1 MPKLVRSLLLS
12 ALLIVALGVAWH
24 LLRPAPTPASP
35 ELRHSYSKALDQAHN
50 GKPGAA
56 RVLYQQ
62 LARTDLSPV
71 RRISLLAELPN
82 YPSPQALKLIKAD
95 LKEDQNLLVRHGA
108 IDAVSHLVPDAQ
120 RSLLL
125 GPLLDDD
132 DEDIR
137 FHVARALLGL
147 SPDDLGLYF
156 ARLNAVLD
164 DYVQALISAPDDAD
178 GQLELAKIYLYND
191 DYTQALATLAHAHE
205 LVPGDLET
213 VAVQVRVLEKQ
224 GQNDAS
230 RQLLAEQLIAHP
242 DSALLQHELGQ
253 WLIRHGQ
260 GEYALL
266 ALARASELE
275 PDNSDYRY
283 NLAVTLH
290 QMDQVE
296 AAQRQLDEILRR
308 QPANRKARVL
318 LIEYWKQTGQLQNV
332 QVLLAELEQQNPDDP
347 ALQQGL

>member
-1 MPKLVRSLLLS
+1 MPKLVRPLLLS

-24 LLRPAPTPASP
+24 LLRPAPMPPSPA
-35 ELRHSYSKALDQAHN
+35 LRHSYSKALDLAHN

-82 YPSPQALKLIKAD
+82 YPSPQALKLVTAD
-95 LKEDQNLLVRHGA
+95 LKDDQNLLVRHGA
-108 IDAVSHLVPDAQ
+108 IDAVSRLVPDAQ

-132 DEDIR
+132 DQDIR
-137 FHVARALLGL
+137 FHVARSLLGL

-191 DYTQALATLAHAHE
+191 DYTQALATLKRAHE
-205 LVPGDLET
+205 RVPGDLET

-230 RQLLAEQLIAHP
+230 RQLLAEQLVAHP

-283 NLAVTLH
+283 SLAVTLH

-308 QPANRKARVL
+308 QPADRKARVL

>member
-1 MPKLVRSLLLS
+1 MPKLFRNLCLLLCLFVVL
-12 ALLIVALGVAWH
+12 AVGWH
-24 LLRPAPTPASP
+24 LTRPTPKPSEPA
-35 ELRHSYSKALDQAHN
+35 LRHSFTTALERAHN
-50 GKPGAA
+50 GQPGAA

-62 LARTDLSPV
+62 LARSDLSPI

-82 YPSPQALKLIKAD
+82 YPSPQALKLVSAD
-95 LKEDQNLLVRHGA
+95 LKDSQQLLVRHGA
-108 IDAVSHLVPDAQ
+108 IDAVARLVPDAQ

-132 DEDIR
+132 DQDIR
-137 FHVARALLGL
+137 FHAARALLGL
-147 SPDDLGLYF
+147 SPDDVGLYF
-156 ARLNAVLD
+156 ARLEAVLD
-164 DYVQALISAPDDAD
+164 EYVQALISTPDDAD
-178 GQLELAKIYLYND
+178 GQLQLAKIYLYDD
-191 DYTQALATLAHAHE
+191 DYTQALAVLKHARTLE
-205 LVPGDLET
+205 PGDLET

-242 DSALLQHELGQ
+242 DSAMLQHELGQ

-275 PDNSDYRY
+275 PDNSSYRY
-283 NLAVTLH
+283 DLAVTLH
-290 QMDQVE
+290 QLDQVD

-308 QPANRKARVL
+308 QPANRKARIL
-318 LIEYWKQTGQLQNV
+318 LIDYWKQTGQLQNV

>member
-1 MPKLVRSLLLS
+1 MPKLFRNLSLLFTLF
-12 ALLIVALGVAWH
+12 IVLGAAWY
-24 LLRPAPTPASP
+24 LTRPAPAPSEP
-35 ELRHSYSKALDQAHN
+35 ELRHSYSRALAQAHN
-50 GKPGAA
+50 GQPGAA

-62 LARTDLSPV
+62 LARKDLSPI

-82 YPSPQALKLIKAD
+82 YPSPQALKLVKAD
-95 LKEDQNLLVRHGA
+95 LADGQNLLVRHGA
-108 IDAVSHLVPDAQ
+108 IDAVTRLVPDAQ

-132 DEDIR
+132 DQEMR
-137 FHVARALLGL
+137 FHAARALLGL

-156 ARLNAVLD
+156 ARLDAVLD
-164 DYVQALISAPDDAD
+164 EYVQALLSAPDDAD
-178 GQLELAKIYLYND
+178 GQLQLARIYLYND
-191 DYTQALATLAHAHE
+191 DYTQALATLKHAHE
-205 LVPGDLET
+205 LAPGDLET

-283 NLAVTLH
+283 SLAVTLH

>member
-1 MPKLVRSLLLS
+1 MPKLFRNLF
-12 ALLIVALGVAWH
+12 LLITLFIVLGAAWY
-24 LLRPAPTPASP
+24 LTRTKPAPTEPTAS
-35 ELRHSYSKALDQAHN
+35 HSYSRALEQAHN

-62 LARTDLSPV
+62 LARHDLSPI
-71 RRISLLAELPN
+71 RRISLLAELAN
-82 YPSPQALKLIKAD
+82 YPSPQALKLVKAD
-95 LKEDQNLLVRHGA
+95 LKDSQNPLVRHGA
-108 IDAVSHLVPDAQ
+108 INTVIGLVPDAQ

-125 GPLLDDD
+125 GPLLDDTD
-132 DEDIR
+132 QDIR
-137 FHVARALLGL
+137 FHAARALLGL

-156 ARLNAVLD
+156 GRLNAVLD
-164 DYVQALISAPDDAD
+164 EYVQALLSNPDDAE
-178 GQLELAKIYLYND
+178 GQLQLARIYLYND
-191 DYTQALATLAHAHE
+191 DYTQALTALKHAHE
-205 LVPGDLET
+205 LAPGDLET
-213 VAVQVRVLEKQ
+213 ITVQVRVLEKQ

-242 DSALLQHELGQ
+242 ESALLQHELGQ
-253 WLIRHGQ
+253 WLLRHGQ

-318 LIEYWKQTGQLQNV
+318 LIDYWKQTGQLQNV

>member
-1 MPKLVRSLLLS
+1 MPKLVRPLLLS

-24 LLRPAPTPASP
+24 LLRPAPTPVSP
-35 ELRHSYSKALDQAHN
+35 ALRHSYSKALDLAHN

-82 YPSPQALKLIKAD
+82 YPSPQALKLVTAD
-95 LKEDQNLLVRHGA
+95 LKDDQNLLVRHGA
-108 IDAVSHLVPDAQ
+108 IDAVSRLVPDAQ

-132 DEDIR
+132 DQDIR
-137 FHVARALLGL
+137 FHVARSLLGL

-191 DYTQALATLAHAHE
+191 DYTQALATLKRAHE
-205 LVPGDLET
+205 RVPGDLET

-230 RQLLAEQLIAHP
+230 RQLLAEQLVAHP

-283 NLAVTLH
+283 SLAVTLH

-308 QPANRKARVL
+308 QPADRKARVL